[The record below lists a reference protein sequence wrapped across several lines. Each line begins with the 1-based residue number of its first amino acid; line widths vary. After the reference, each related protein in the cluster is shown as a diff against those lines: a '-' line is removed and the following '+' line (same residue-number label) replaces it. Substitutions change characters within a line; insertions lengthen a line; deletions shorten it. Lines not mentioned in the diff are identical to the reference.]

1 VPTYL
6 LLGVS
11 LINALIII
19 TLLFE
24 AAPNNTSD
32 IGVALLLSET
42 LRVACFHEVVRL
54 RSGTTRR
61 RHRSSVEQKSE
72 RFDN

>member
-1 VPTYL
+1 MPTYL

-24 AAPNNTSD
+24 AACV
-32 IGVALLLSET
+32 GVA
-42 LRVACFHEVVRL
+42 
-54 RSGTTRR
+54 RR
-61 RHRSSVEQKSE
+61 RHRSSIDKKLNPSAINC
-72 RFDN
+72 R

>member
-1 VPTYL
+1 MPTYL

-24 AAPNNTSD
+24 AGLNKTS
-32 IGVALLLSET
+32 GVGIA
-42 LRVACFHEVVRL
+42 
-54 RSGTTRR
+54 RR
-61 RHRSSVEQKSE
+61 RHRSSVEQKAE
-72 RFDN
+72 RFGN

>member
-1 VPTYL
+1 MPTYL

-19 TLLFE
+19 TLLFG

-32 IGVALLLSET
+32 VGVA
-42 LRVACFHEVVRL
+42 
-54 RSGTTRR
+54 RR
-61 RHRSSVEQKSE
+61 RHRSSVGQKTE
-72 RFDN
+72 RLGN